1 MHHRVHVHGPQKNK
15 EKTVK
20 TFLASK
26 IRLYLSSHG
35 SKEISFMNLYNRI
48 YCHQFVVF
56 VLTYFVFFS
65 V

>member
-1 MHHRVHVHGPQKNK
+1 MHHRVHVHDPQKNK

-35 SKEISFMNLYNRI
+35 
-48 YCHQFVVF
+48 
-56 VLTYFVFFS
+56 
-65 V
+65 